1 MTNAALMRE
10 TLQKAGLK
18 VFGGE
23 NAPYIW
29 CRTPQGTGSWEF
41 FDQMLQNVHV
51 VCTPGVGFGPSGE
64 GFVRLTA
71 FGSREDSPEALKRI
85 STWL

>member
-1 MTNAALMRE
+1 LMRE
-10 TLQKAGLK
+10 TLEKAGLK
-18 VFGGE
+18 VYGGE

-29 CRTPQGTGSWEF
+29 CRTPQDLGSWAF

-64 GFVRLTA
+64 GFIRLTA
-71 FGSREDSPEALKRI
+71 FGSREDSLEALKRI